1 MWRKPEMPCA
11 KSNSRPVFDTIDTP
25 STIFAGTSK
34 ICQKKYMLNQAWHFS
49 ISFFLSYI
57 YGCYYRASHTS
68 YLQTQMLYNRI
79 AVEKWLSE
87 KKAGLAN
94 STDCSQSFIHNS
106 HWISFDLGHILSKK
120 DLRIFRLHSKDTK
133 NPVIKL
139 SRPVNLHFALPP
151 NIEAVAEGST
161 AVLEENP
168 LDACR
173 DHGICVTQQI
183 LLYGTYM

>member
-1 MWRKPEMPCA
+1 
-11 KSNSRPVFDTIDTP
+11 
-25 STIFAGTSK
+25 
-34 ICQKKYMLNQAWHFS
+34 MLNQAWHFS
-49 ISFFLSYI
+49 ISFFLILHRYI
-57 YGCYYRASHTS
+57 DVIIEQVILHTYRPRCCRIE
-68 YLQTQMLYNRI
+68 LQLKSDL
-79 AVEKWLSE
+79 AK
-87 KKAGLAN
+87 KKARLAN
-94 STDCSQSFIHNS
+94 STDCCQASSQSFIHNS
-106 HWISFDLGHILSKK
+106 HWISFDLGDILSKK
-120 DLRIFRLHSKDTK
+120 DLRIFLLHSKDTK

-183 LLYGTYM
+183 LLYGTYLYVKLFLWLISTFLELYYRA

>member
-94 STDCSQSFIHNS
+94 STIHIEF
-106 HWISFDLGHILSKK
+106 HLISAIFYLKKILEYFGCIQKIQKTLLSNFRGLWTYI
-120 DLRIFRLHSKDTK
+120 LRSLPTSRLLLKA
-133 NPVIKL
+133 PLL
-139 SRPVNLHFALPP
+139 S
-151 NIEAVAEGST
+151 
-161 AVLEENP
+161 
-168 LDACR
+168 
-173 DHGICVTQQI
+173 
-183 LLYGTYM
+183 